1 MLHQE
6 DNESQFRVVHD
17 VGGRTCDICKE
28 VFTNKAMMKAH
39 VFKQHKNKDKSI
51 KPVFAVKRKI
61 GQHAQHLVIHNQ
73 APTED
78 VGDQSRD
85 QSGEPEGGSNVREGS
100 SSQQG
105 GPVRCAGL

>member
-1 MLHQE
+1 MRNLFWVKKLLPYLLS
-6 DNESQFRVVHD
+6 DL
-17 VGGRTCDICKE
+17 
-28 VFTNKAMMKAH
+28 
-39 VFKQHKNKDKSI
+39 
-51 KPVFAVKRKI
+51 AVKRNI

-73 APTED
+73 VPSED